1 MTGKSLD
8 LKSEKTIA
16 ESAAYVKSQIGM
28 NNELTEQEKHNATV
42 VVNVEEWETI
52 PSKRF
57 YSVSVLLLITLC
69 GIGNLYEQQ
78 MLNTAF

>member
-1 MTGKSLD
+1 MD

-16 ESAAYVKSQIGM
+16 ESAAFVKKQIGF
-28 NNELTEQEKHNATV
+28 NNELTEQERHNATV
-42 VVNVEEWETI
+42 AVNVEEWEAT

-57 YSVSVLLLITLC
+57 YSISVLLLITLC

-78 MLNTAF
+78 LLLTAF